1 MANVKKIKIWGRVSS
16 GNVKK
21 VLCVAD
27 ELKIPYERVDAG
39 GKFGIVDTPEYRK
52 LNPNGRVPV
61 IEDGN
66 FVLWESNSIMRYLA
80 MKYGGETIYPK
91 DPATRASIDRW
102 LDWQLAVVV
111 PADVPVF
118 MGTIRTPKEK
128 HDKAAIAAGVTRLA
142 EVMTILD
149 GQLKGKQYLV
159 ADRFSLA
166 DIALGIMAHRFFAN
180 SFIERPELANLKTWY
195 ERLRPRASFKQH
207 VDGPLE

>member
-1 MANVKKIKIWGRVSS
+1 MADGKKIKIWGRVSS

-27 ELKIPYERVDAG
+27 ELKIPYERVEAG
-39 GKFGIVDTPEYRK
+39 GKFGIVDTPQYRK

-61 IEDGN
+61 IEDGD

-80 MKYGGETIYPK
+80 MKYGGEAIYPNE
-91 DPATRASIDRW
+91 PATRASIDRW
-102 LDWQLAVVV
+102 LDWQLAVAV

-128 HDKAAIAAGVTRLA
+128 HDKAAIAAGVKRLV

-149 GQLKGKQYLV
+149 NALKGKPYLV
-159 ADRFSLA
+159 ADRLSLA
-166 DIALGIMAHRFFAN
+166 DLALVIYAHRFFAN
-180 SFIERPELANLKTWY
+180 PFIERPELASLKVWY
-195 ERLRPRASFKQH
+195 ERLRARASFKQH